1 MKDLKYLLEFENLL
15 EDADNALVRQAQ
27 AEGRYAIGYTCY
39 HMPEVLLNVDNCFST
54 RIRAPRSTSI
64 DIATYY
70 MSNYTCE
77 YARSLLER
85 AIEGGYEYLDAIAG
99 VDACSAMNR
108 CYEHIE
114 ILTCNSKPHFFVTH
128 TDVPYK
134 IEEYTVDQVE
144 TQMRLRL
151 LDVMHERLGTDT
163 SDEAL
168 LAAVEEHNEL
178 CDVMTQIGNFR
189 KEENPPVTGYEFHVL
204 CLVSYCCPTA
214 LILPK
219 LKETLEEI
227 KNRKRDEKPA
237 YRARVVV
244 AGSEIDDLD
253 FSRLL
258 EEAGALIVADR
269 YCYGSFPGRERIE
282 LHEGEGILRQICR
295 HYMQTSECA
304 RYMSEEKITQRRTTI
319 DRLAK
324 DYHADGIIFEQM
336 KYCDFWAFER
346 PLASHILE
354 EEYGWPVLSIDR
366 SYNVRGS
373 GQLRTRFQAFVEAL
387 EIKRIQKNRKAGQTP
402 GAEVTR

>member
-1 MKDLKYLLEFENLL
+1 MKDLKHLLEFENLL
-15 EDADNALVRQAQ
+15 EDAANPLIRQAQ
-27 AEGRYAIGYTCY
+27 ADGQYAVGYTCY

-54 RIRAPRSTSI
+54 RIRAPRSGSI

-108 CYEHIE
+108 CYEHME
-114 ILTCNSKPHFFVTH
+114 ILKCNTKPHFFVTH

-134 IEEYTVDQVE
+134 IEEYTIDQFE

-151 LDVMHERLGTDT
+151 LDVMHEKFGTDT

-168 LAAVEEHNEL
+168 IKAVQEHNEM
-178 CDVMTQIGNFR
+178 CRIMTEIGEFR
-189 KEENPPVTGYEFHVL
+189 KMDNPPVTGYEYHVL
-204 CLVSYCCPTA
+204 CLVSYCCPTK
-214 LILPK
+214 LITPL
-219 LKETLEEI
+219 LRETLEEI
-227 KNRKRDEKPA
+227 KTREPDQKCP

-244 AGSEIDDLD
+244 AGSEVDDLD
-253 FSRLL
+253 FTRLL
-258 EEAGALIVADR
+258 EEAGALVVADR
-269 YCYGSFPGRERIE
+269 YCYGSKPGREEII
-282 LHEGEGILRQICR
+282 LNNHEDILRQICR
-295 HYMQTSECA
+295 HYMKTSECA
-304 RYMSEEKITQRRTTI
+304 RYMAADKIQQRRDTI
-319 DRLAK
+319 DQLAK
-324 DYHADGIIFEQM
+324 DFRADGIIFEQM

-346 PLASHILE
+346 PLASHILA

-366 SYNVRGS
+366 SYNVRNS

-387 EIKRIQKNRKAGQTP
+387 EIKNIQKGR
-402 GAEVTR
+402 R

>member
-1 MKDLKYLLEFENLL
+1 MKDLKHLLEFENLL
-15 EDADNALVRQAQ
+15 EDAANPLIRQAQ
-27 AEGRYAIGYTCY
+27 ADGQYAIGYTCY

-54 RIRAPRSTSI
+54 RIRAPRSGSI

-108 CYEHIE
+108 CYEHME
-114 ILTCNSKPHFFVTH
+114 ILKCNTKPHFFVTH

-134 IEEYTVDQVE
+134 IEEYTIDQFE

-151 LDVMHERLGTDT
+151 LDVMHEKFGTDT

-168 LAAVEEHNEL
+168 IKAVQEHNEM
-178 CDVMTQIGNFR
+178 CRIMTEIGEFR
-189 KEENPPVTGYEFHVL
+189 KMDNPPVTGYEYHVL
-204 CLVSYCCPTA
+204 CLVSYCCPTK
-214 LILPK
+214 LITPL
-219 LKETLEEI
+219 LRETLEEI
-227 KNRKRDEKPA
+227 KTREPDQKCP

-244 AGSEIDDLD
+244 AGSEVDDLD
-253 FSRLL
+253 FTRLL
-258 EEAGALIVADR
+258 EEAGALVVADR
-269 YCYGSFPGRERIE
+269 YCYGSKPGREEII
-282 LHEGEGILRQICR
+282 LNDHEDILRQICR
-295 HYMQTSECA
+295 HYMKTSECA
-304 RYMSEEKITQRRTTI
+304 RYMAADKIQQRRDTI
-319 DRLAK
+319 DQLAK
-324 DYHADGIIFEQM
+324 DFRADGIIFEQM

-346 PLASHILE
+346 PLASHILA

-366 SYNVRGS
+366 SYNVRNS

-387 EIKRIQKNRKAGQTP
+387 EIKNIQKGR
-402 GAEVTR
+402 R

>member
-27 AEGRYAIGYTCY
+27 ADGKYAIGYTCY

-85 AIEGGYEYLDAIAG
+85 AIEGGYEFLDGIAG

-108 CYEHIE
+108 CYEHME
-114 ILTCNSKPHFFVTH
+114 ILKCNSKPHFFVTH

-134 IEEYTVDQVE
+134 IEEYTIDQVQI
-144 TQMRLRL
+144 QMRLRL
-151 LDVMHERLGTDT
+151 LDVMHEKLGTDT
-163 SDEAL
+163 SDDAL
-168 LAAVEEHNEL
+168 RKAVKEHNEM
-178 CDVMTQIGNFR
+178 CRIMTEIGSLR
-189 KEENPPVTGYEFHVL
+189 KLDNPPVTGYEFHVL
-204 CLVSYCCPTA
+204 NLVSYCCPTT

-219 LKETLEEI
+219 LRETLEEI
-227 KNRKRDEKPA
+227 KSREPDEKPA
-237 YRARVVV
+237 FRARVVV
-244 AGSEIDDLD
+244 AGSEVDDLD

-258 EEAGALIVADR
+258 EEAGALIVGDR
-269 YCYGSFPGRERIE
+269 YCYGSTPGREVIE
-282 LHEGEGILRQICR
+282 LNDDEDVLRQICR
-295 HYMQTSECA
+295 HYMKTSECA
-304 RYMSEEKITQRRTTI
+304 RYMANDKIQQRRDTI
-319 DRLAK
+319 DRLARE
-324 DYHADGIIFEQM
+324 YNADGIVFEQM

-346 PLASHILE
+346 PLASHILQ

-387 EIKRIQKNRKAGQTP
+387 EIKRIQRAK
-402 GAEVTR
+402 EVI